1 MPEPPEEL
9 RLLYTSGDPES
20 QHFRDSIRFFNGH
33 FSFTTLYCDYDKE
46 LANARDGVYTF
57 KAHGKM
63 YHNIYSFGQRDDD
76 PSHLQLYFYDDD
88 PSLSHRFRRARD
100 EAYRARDRSVI
111 RSLVGMLR
119 DNPYSETFRSLGQ
132 VEDMDEYRIVLNI
145 EYKLDQRVYNMPL
158 TSEVVAVWVE
168 GSELHKHFDR
178 SITLFANNDTYY
190 SIRPHHGCY
199 DPLSYPLLFPSGE
212 LGWHP
217 EIPKQG
223 VDIRQIR
230 RSQSI
235 NPDNPDTNSTLCVTM
250 CEYYCYKFQMRH
262 GMFNTILHGK
272 RLFQQFAV
280 DTYIK
285 LETSRLNYILHNQS
299 RIRADLYQGLV
310 DMVSAGENRA
320 SAMGKRWVLPASF
333 IGGPRD
339 MRR

>member
-1 MPEPPEEL
+1 MGTNITDATNGSVVGSNNIDTTEAIYQNLPDSTHMLKPQPNCHHCGARRFEYESLGFCCKDGKVKLEMPEPPEEL

-57 KAHGKM
+57 KAHGQM
-63 YHNIYSFGQRDDD
+63 YHNIHSFGQRDDD

-88 PSLSHRFRRARD
+88 PSLSHHFRRARD
-100 EAYRARDRSVI
+100 ETYRARDRSVI
-111 RSLVGMLR
+111 RSLVGILR

-158 TSEVVAVWVE
+158 TSEVAAVWVE
-168 GSELHKHFDR
+168 GNELHKQIDC
-178 SITLFANNDTYY
+178 SITFFANNDTYY

-217 EIPKQG
+217 GIPNQ
-223 VDIRQIR
+223 VIDIRQI
-230 RSQSI
+230 
-235 NPDNPDTNSTLCVTM
+235 
-250 CEYYCYKFQMRH
+250 
-262 GMFNTILHGK
+262 
-272 RLFQQFAV
+272 
-280 DTYIK
+280 
-285 LETSRLNYILHNQS
+285 
-299 RIRADLYQGLV
+299 
-310 DMVSAGENRA
+310 
-320 SAMGKRWVLPASF
+320 
-333 IGGPRD
+333 
-339 MRR
+339 